1 MNSDFF
7 FWDFLVP
14 AIFIRVNAGGPLT
27 AVAQALIG
35 HDSEAIHQV
44 YVSVG
49 FEALKKAAN
58 TLPDLLEK
66 P

>member
-1 MNSDFF
+1 M
-7 FWDFLVP
+7 
-14 AIFIRVNAGGPLT
+14 
-27 AVAQALIG
+27 QALFG

-58 TLPDLLEK
+58 TLPDLLGTR
-66 P
+66 